1 MDPIKIA
8 IVCDGKEISYA
19 LNLLH
24 LFQYKNEIEEFNSD
38 NYKEASIEMYSA
50 AAFGHASIAKKTIK
64 LFVGITQN
72 VDASYR
78 KVFDKFGMTVYQS
91 ERNFVLNVDDKKM
104 RDYHAFI
111 IYANAKREEYL
122 ELERD
127 YINKVSRL
135 DRDWIA
141 KEFILSSSGG
151 ILGKKNPRLQQLY
164 DCLAFVV
171 YLEIL
176 NDTKE

>member
-1 MDPIKIA
+1 MDPIKIS

-24 LFQYKNEIEEFNSD
+24 LFQYKNEKEEFNSD
-38 NYKEASIEMYSA
+38 NYKEASIELYSTA
-50 AAFGHASIAKKTIK
+50 VFGHASIAKKTIK

-72 VDASYR
+72 IDASYR
-78 KVFDKFGMTVYQS
+78 KVFYKFGMKLYKS
-91 ERNFVLNVDDKKM
+91 ERKYVLDVDDNKM

-127 YINKVSRL
+127 YINRVSRL

-141 KEFILSSSGG
+141 KEFILSSSGEMW
-151 ILGKKNPRLQQLY
+151 GKKNPRLQQLY

>member
-24 LFQYKNEIEEFNSD
+24 LFQYKNEVEEFNSD

-111 IYANAKREEYL
+111 IYANTKREEYL

-151 ILGKKNPRLQQLY
+151 IFGKKNPRFQQLY